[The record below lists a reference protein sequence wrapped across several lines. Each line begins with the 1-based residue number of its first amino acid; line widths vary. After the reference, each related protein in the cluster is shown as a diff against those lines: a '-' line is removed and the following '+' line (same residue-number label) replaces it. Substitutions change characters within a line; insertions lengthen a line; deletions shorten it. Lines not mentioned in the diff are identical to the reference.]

1 MSQVKLFSS
10 SGGARVAKRS
20 GRQKKQKVKKP
31 LKTLAIWLLV
41 ILCLEGLYFFCIY
54 TNNSFVKKWRTIYI
68 NTAMDTMRHQWLA
81 TYFIP
86 VIDEVRYEY
95 GLVKA
100 GTVGKESTWGR
111 TDPAPADQTPSTSND
126 NIVTLDPNVTHETDQ
141 PDAEVSIPTPQPRRG
156 LVSDEEQKALQS
168 ERRRNALRSQ
178 LDAAVREERYEDAAR
193 LRDELRSLPQE

>member
-86 VIDEVRYEY
+86 KDVIDEVRYEY

-111 TDPAPADQTPSTSND
+111 TDPAPADQTPSTSDD

-141 PDAEVSIPTPQPRRG
+141 PDAE
-156 LVSDEEQKALQS
+156 
-168 ERRRNALRSQ
+168 
-178 LDAAVREERYEDAAR
+178 
-193 LRDELRSLPQE
+193 ELTQE